1 MVDGVAIERAWPLPE
16 RASRRAARD
25 ALTGERLALGA
36 TAASVALL
44 PLLRPEGPANTAPV
58 DLVIAVAIVA
68 SLLWAG
74 TAGIRWRFP
83 YALPV
88 AVFMLGGALGALA
101 GPVPGAGIT
110 ALVQDLWLLLWCW
123 VVANVAR
130 SPARLRVLLR
140 TWAYS
145 SIVWVTLLFVSL
157 AVGSTFLTGQTTRE
171 GSRTALTLIDPN
183 VSANYYVIS
192 LMIIWAT
199 RTPRSRPVRLAA
211 YGLLVAAIISTGS
224 NSGIVSLAVAM
235 SVAGLLGLYRRAG
248 AVAAISAACFLLVA
262 IGAGASTISIRG
274 IQERAHSSRYAFL
287 RDGIGR
293 GAVSVEQR
301 GTLLHESVPLYERGG
316 LLGQGPV
323 STKPRLQ
330 KEMAPFVKEAHDD
343 YAAALIERGV
353 IGVVGLLMLIFAL
366 AAAAISVGLSRL
378 KPGFGAVLVRPNAL
392 VGALVGTMVAETVYE
407 LLHVRHVWALFG
419 FVAAL
424 MLWGRE

>member
-1 MVDGVAIERAWPLPE
+1 MVDGVAIESPWPLPE
-16 RASRRAARD
+16 RTSGRTARD
-25 ALTGERLALGA
+25 AVTGERLALGA
-36 TAASVALL
+36 AAASVALL
-44 PLLRPEGPANTAPV
+44 PLLRPEGPGNTAPV
-58 DLVIAVAIVA
+58 DLVIAVAIFA

-88 AVFMLGGALGALA
+88 AVFMLGGALGAVV

-123 VVANVAR
+123 AVANVAR
-130 SPARLRVLLR
+130 SPARLKMLLR

-145 SIVWVTLLFVSL
+145 SIVWVTLLFVGL
-157 AVGSTFLTGQTTRE
+157 AVGSSFLTGQTTRE
-171 GSRTALTLIDPN
+171 GSRTSLTLIDPN

-211 YGLLVAAIISTGS
+211 YGLLIAAILSTGS
-224 NSGIVSLAVAM
+224 NSGVVSLTVAM
-235 SVAGLLGLYRRAG
+235 SVAGLLGLYRRTG
-248 AVAAISAACFLLVA
+248 AAATIAVACFLLV
-262 IGAGASTISIRG
+262 GAAGAASTISVRA
-274 IQERAHSSRYAFL
+274 IQERAHSSHYAFL

-301 GTLLHESVPLYERGG
+301 GTLLHESIPLYERGG

-330 KEMAPFVKEAHDD
+330 TEMAPFVKEAHDD
-343 YAAALIERGV
+343 YAAALIERGL
-353 IGVVGLLMLIFAL
+353 IGMVGLLMLIFAL
-366 AAAAISVGLSRL
+366 GSAGVSVGLSRL
-378 KPGFGAVLVRPNAL
+378 KPDFAGVLVRPNAL

-419 FVAAL
+419 LVAAVV
-424 MLWGRE
+424 LWGRE

>member
-1 MVDGVAIERAWPLPE
+1 MVDGVAIEAAWPRGELRP
-16 RASRRAARD
+16 RVAARN
-25 ALTGERLALGA
+25 ALSGETIAVGA
-36 TAASVALL
+36 AAVSVALL

-58 DLVIAVAIVA
+58 DLVIGAAFVA

-83 YALPV
+83 YALPL

-110 ALVQDLWLLLWCW
+110 ALVQDLWLLVWCW

-130 SPARLRVLLR
+130 SPARLNLLLR

-145 SIVWVTLLFVSL
+145 AMVWVTLLFVGL
-157 AVGSTFLTGQTTRE
+157 AVGSSFLTGQTTRE
-171 GSRTALTLIDPN
+171 GSRTSLTLIDPN

-192 LMIIWAT
+192 LMIMWAT
-199 RTPRSRPVRLAA
+199 QTPRSRPVRLAG
-211 YGLLVAAIISTGS
+211 YGLLIAAIVSTGS
-224 NSGIVSLAVAM
+224 NSGIVSLTVAM
-235 SVAGLLGLYRRAG
+235 AVAGLLGLYRRLG
-248 AVAAISAACFLLVA
+248 TVAAVSGACFLLLA
-262 IGAGASTISIRG
+262 LGIGASTISVQG

-301 GTLLHESVPLYERGG
+301 STLLHESVPLYERGG

-330 KEMAPFVKEAHDD
+330 TEMAPFVKEAHDD

-366 AAAAISVGLSRL
+366 ASAAVSVGLSRL
-378 KPGFGAVLVRPNAL
+378 KPGFAAVLVRPNAL
-392 VGALVGTMVAETVYE
+392 VGALLGTMVAETVYE

-424 MLWGRE
+424 VLWGRE